1 MTVLDHFNKNKIVA
15 IIRLDDLSNAV
26 DLTQALIAGGI
37 NTLEFTLTNPDATR
51 AMSEVRDAV
60 GDKALIGAGSVINV
74 EQVKQVANAGAQ
86 FVVSPV
92 TKADVIEACHQHNLP
107 TMPGAYTPTEIQ
119 MAWEM
124 DVAAVKIFPA
134 GGLGAKYIKDVLA
147 PLPHL
152 RLMPTGGVKVSNIAE
167 FLEMGAFAVGVGGAL
182 CDRQVIARKDWDK
195 VANTARQFCEA
206 IS

>member
-15 IIRLDDLSNAV
+15 IIRLDDLSDAV

-74 EQVKQVANAGAQ
+74 EQVKQVADAGAQ

-124 DVAAVKIFPA
+124 DVAAVKVFPA

-167 FLEMGAFAVGVGGAL
+167 FLEMGAFVVGVGGAL
-182 CDRQVIARKDWDK
+182 CDKQVIARKDWDT

>member
-1 MTVLDHFNKNKIVA
+1 M
-15 IIRLDDLSNAV
+15 
-26 DLTQALIAGGI
+26 
-37 NTLEFTLTNPDATR
+37 
-51 AMSEVRDAV
+51 
-60 GDKALIGAGSVINV
+60 
-74 EQVKQVANAGAQ
+74 
-86 FVVSPV
+86 
-92 TKADVIEACHQHNLP
+92 DVIEACHQHNLP

-124 DVAAVKIFPA
+124 DVAAVKVFPA

-167 FLEMGAFAVGVGGAL
+167 FLQMGAFAVGVGGAL
-182 CDRQVIARKDWDK
+182 CDKQVIARKDWGT

>member
-1 MTVLDHFNKNKIVA
+1 MTILDHFNKNKIVA

-26 DLTQALIAGGI
+26 DLTKALIAGGI
-37 NTLEFTLTNPDATR
+37 NILEFTLTNPEATH

-74 EQVKQVANAGAQ
+74 EQVKQVADAGAQ

-92 TKADVIEACHQHNLP
+92 TKATAIEACHQHNLP

-119 MAWEM
+119 LAWEM
-124 DVAAVKIFPA
+124 DVAAVKVFPA

-147 PLPHL
+147 PMPHL
-152 RLMPTGGVKVSNIAE
+152 RLMPTGGVSVANIAE
-167 FLEMGAFAVGVGGAL
+167 FLAMGAFAVGVGGAL
-182 CDRQVIARKDWDK
+182 CDKQVIARKDWAT
-195 VANTARQFCEA
+195 VTNTARQFCEA